1 MTLALLNSLVVA
13 VHTIYPAARLGE
25 HKFVDPVLAD
35 LALKT
40 VRVVGIVA
48 GHDCLVEDGLLADI
62 AAVGAVGA
70 YRRAVG
76 EQEQVRVRGD
86 LVTALRAFEA
96 VDVEE
101 GLAEEG
107 EHGQY
112 RTHAQ
117 RSQGGGRR

>member
-40 VRVVGIVA
+40 VRVVGVVA
-48 GHDCLVEDGLLADI
+48 GHDRLVEDGLLADI

-70 YRRAVG
+70 YGRAVR
-76 EQEQVRVRGD
+76 EQQQVRVRRH
-86 LVTALRAFEA
+86 LVSAFRALEA

-101 GLAEEG
+101 GLAG
-107 EHGQY
+107 KWEHDKY
-112 RTHAQ
+112 RNTTAAA
-117 RSQGGGRR
+117 